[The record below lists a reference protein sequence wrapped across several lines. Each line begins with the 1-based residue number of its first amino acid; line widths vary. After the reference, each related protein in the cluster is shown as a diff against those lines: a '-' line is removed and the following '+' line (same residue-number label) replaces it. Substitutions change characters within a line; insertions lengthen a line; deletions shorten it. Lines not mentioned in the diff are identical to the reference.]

1 MAFLFCLPIRIQE
14 ESCNRNSFLLSSNA
28 KKPTEMDSYAGLLLQ
43 YIPGFSLVEGA
54 VQNIMINVLKTGML
68 LLWQNVLPSS
78 I

>member
-1 MAFLFCLPIRIQE
+1 MAFLFCLLIRIQE

-68 LLWQNVLPSS
+68 LLWQNFLPPS